1 MAAEISDG
9 VRALLEGANIAHLAT
24 VMADGSPQVTAVWVD
39 YDGKHILVN
48 TAEGRQ
54 KPRNLRR
61 DPRVA
66 LSIANQENAYAWAA
80 IRGRV
85 VELTPEGADE
95 HIDKLGEDELKAV
108 LRYIF
113 GLKRKTKKLLLANPM
128 EQLRER
134 IQNLLYGDAPLAQRF
149 TGFVEQTGGFDRPI
163 VISLA
168 SELLHFTHPDRYWLW
183 SPWIWE
189 ESKDGGALPLVIQAK
204 AQISG
209 GTVGEKYESVGKAL
223 QVVNALGHHRGFSD
237 SGRGMFGTDIFMACV
252 YAVYMYT
259 VFKMKLSQ
267 EFNRILPEL
276 PEMTQRVLGVYQLEA

>member
-1 MAAEISDG
+1 MLYDEISVAQIVDTES
-9 VRALLEGANIAHLAT
+9 AMEFMKEATKLAT
-24 VMADGSPQVTAVWVD
+24 S
-39 YDGKHILVN
+39 
-48 TAEGRQ
+48 
-54 KPRNLRR
+54 
-61 DPRVA
+61 
-66 LSIANQENAYAWAA
+66 S
-80 IRGRV
+80 
-85 VELTPEGADE
+85 ELETIGEKLLAKSELFQQHLLPE

-113 GLKRKTKKLLLANPM
+113 GLKRKTKKLLRANPM
-128 EQLRER
+128 EPLRER
-134 IQNLLYGDAPLAQRF
+134 IHNLLYGAAPLAQRF

-163 VISLA
+163 VISFA
-168 SELLHFTHPDRYWLW
+168 SELLHFTYPDRYWLW

-204 AQISG
+204 AQITG

-276 PEMTQRVLGVYQLEA
+276 PEMTQRVLGVYQLET